1 MKNILDKIDIP
12 YQEADGE
19 AAFYGPKLD
28 IQFKNVHGKEDTI
41 ITVQID
47 FNSPESFDMTSIDKN
62 NEKKRPYVI
71 HRTSIGCYERTLAML
86 IEKYAGAFPTWLAPV
101 QVKVLP
107 IVDKQF
113 EYANQIAEKLSKL
126 GVRVE
131 VDERNEK
138 IGYKIREAQLA
149 KIPYMLV
156 IGDREMQNG
165 QVAVRSRKEGDLGV
179 MDVDGFIN
187 KLTTEINTRAK

>member
-1 MKNILDKIDIP
+1 
-12 YQEADGE
+12 
-19 AAFYGPKLD
+19 
-28 IQFKNVHGKEDTI
+28 
-41 ITVQID
+41 
-47 FNSPESFDMTSIDKN
+47 
-62 NEKKRPYVI
+62 
-71 HRTSIGCYERTLAML
+71 ML

>member
-1 MKNILDKIDIP
+1 
-12 YQEADGE
+12 
-19 AAFYGPKLD
+19 
-28 IQFKNVHGKEDTI
+28 
-41 ITVQID
+41 
-47 FNSPESFDMTSIDKN
+47 MTYIDKN

-107 IVDKQF
+107 IGEKQI
-113 EYANQIAEKLSKL
+113 EYSKQIADKLFKL

-156 IGDREMQNG
+156 IGDREMQNV

-179 MDVDGFIN
+179 MDTNDFIN
-187 KLTTEINTRAK
+187 KLTTEINTRAR

>member
-1 MKNILDKIDIP
+1 
-12 YQEADGE
+12 
-19 AAFYGPKLD
+19 
-28 IQFKNVHGKEDTI
+28 
-41 ITVQID
+41 
-47 FNSPESFDMTSIDKN
+47 MTYIDKN

-71 HRTSIGCYERTLAML
+71 HRTSIGCYERTIAML

-187 KLTTEINTRAK
+187 KLTTEINTLAK

>member
-1 MKNILDKIDIP
+1 
-12 YQEADGE
+12 
-19 AAFYGPKLD
+19 LD

-47 FNSPESFDMTSIDKN
+47 FNSPECFDMTYIDTN

-71 HRTSIGCYERTLAML
+71 HRTSIGCYERTIAML
-86 IEKYAGAFPTWLAPV
+86 IEKYAGAFPAWLAPV